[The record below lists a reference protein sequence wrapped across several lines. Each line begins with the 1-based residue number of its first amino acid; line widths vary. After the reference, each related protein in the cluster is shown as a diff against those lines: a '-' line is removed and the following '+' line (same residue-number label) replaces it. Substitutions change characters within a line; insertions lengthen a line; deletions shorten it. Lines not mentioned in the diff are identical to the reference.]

1 MPGIILDAGTETHF
15 LHHLQVIFGAHFE
28 PLSFEQFP
36 ILFEPGD
43 PLAELLANGQQRR
56 AQLLGGCDELF
67 ARINRDGGK
76 RFDFVAGQRLEARDP
91 VDFVAEKLDPQG
103 VFAASGA
110 KLDRITAHAK
120 LAAGELDVVARVL
133 QVHQPVKEMVAS
145 QLHGGA
151 NRDDHRLVIFLAA
164 NAINARHTGDDNHV
178 LA

>member
-1 MPGIILDAGTETHF
+1 MGCLRRKLRRAACRQQIRDAYRRPLPPDTLRWVLASPEPPREPGIFVRLCTDRIDADSH
-15 LHHLQVIFGAHFE
+15 
-28 PLSFEQFP
+28 
-36 ILFEPGD
+36 
-43 PLAELLANGQQRR
+43 
-56 AQLLGGCDELF
+56 
-67 ARINRDGGK
+67 
-76 RFDFVAGQRLEARDP
+76 
-91 VDFVAEKLDPQG
+91 DPQG